1 MSIAEV
7 SLDNVKTFGYQATGQ
22 FLPTISTVY
31 ESKFDE
37 ITDNQISFYDISN
50 LGSIQKNEIIQA
62 GWLIDPIEPIN
73 SLRRLRVLKAD
84 TNRNGDGTILTRTE
98 RDIDNRSRG
107 QNLRNISKDVYNN
120 YKMRRKAEVLKYNK
134 NKLNSKNE
142 FSYYANRRVSK
153 NKLLNIQKKCNNT
166 FPITKPSTNSGII
179 GSKNVNLYENNNIQ
193 YYSNI

>member
-1 MSIAEV
+1 MTTAEV
-7 SLDNVKTFGYQATGQ
+7 SLDNEKTIGYQDTSQ

-31 ESKFDE
+31 QSKFDE
-37 ITDNQISFYDISN
+37 ITNNQISFYDISN
-50 LGSIQKNEIIQA
+50 LGSIQKNEIMQT

-84 TNRNGDGTILTRTE
+84 TNRNGDGTILNRTD

-107 QNLRNISKDVYNN
+107 QNLRNISKDIYNN

-142 FSYYANRRVSK
+142 FSYYANRKISK
-153 NKLLNIQKKCNNT
+153 NKLLNIQKKCNIM

-179 GSKNVNLYENNNIQ
+179 GSKNINLYENNNIQ

>member
-7 SLDNVKTFGYQATGQ
+7 SLNNVKTIGYQATDQ

-50 LGSIQKNEIIQA
+50 LGSIQKNEIIQS

-84 TNRNGDGTILTRTE
+84 INRNGIGTPLNRTD

-120 YKMRRKAEVLKYNK
+120 YKMRRKAQVLKYNK

-153 NKLLNIQKKCNNT
+153 NKLLNIRKKCNNT

-179 GSKNVNLYENNNIQ
+179 GSKNVNLYANNNIQ